1 MLRLSGLRFA
11 IPSARAAL
19 AGVLAASS
27 IVTAVPTLADNI
39 NVIVDR
45 AKVMRISRP
54 ADVVIIGN
62 SAIADA
68 TIQDNQT
75 LIITGRSFGTTNL
88 IVLDN
93 TGDAIAD
100 ATITVAPQN
109 DQMVTVYRR
118 SQRSTFSCAPD
129 CAPVIAVGDSA
140 DTFEAVTSQV
150 QMAVGITSGAAQK

>member
-1 MLRLSGLRFA
+1 MLRLSGLLK
-11 IPSARAAL
+11 ARPAVGLAL
-19 AGVLAASS
+19 AGAIAGCLTVATPAF
-27 IVTAVPTLADNI
+27 AENI
-39 NVIVDR
+39 SVIVDR

-88 IVLDN
+88 IILDSAGN
-93 TGDAIAD
+93 ELTSANV
-100 ATITVAPQN
+100 TVSPQN

-118 SQRSTFSCAPD
+118 AERTTFSCAPD

-140 DTFEAVTSQV
+140 ASFDAITQQV
-150 QMAVGITSGAAQK
+150 QAAAGITSSAAQK

>member
-11 IPSARAAL
+11 NPAARAAL
-19 AGVLAASS
+19 AGTLAAAS
-27 IVTAVPTLADNI
+27 IMVGAPALADSI

-75 LIITGRSFGTTNL
+75 LIITGRSYGTTNL
-88 IVLDN
+88 IVLDQ

-100 ATITVAPQN
+100 ATITVSPQN

-118 SQRSTFSCAPD
+118 SERTTFSCAPD

-140 DTFEAVTSQV
+140 AAFESVTNQV